1 MTETA
6 HEPGATDGAG
16 MEQDSLHALSAAE
29 MGRAFAAGTLTPV
42 DVAEAVIARV
52 EAREPELNAFYRFDA
67 DDVRTQA
74 RASAARWEDGT
85 QLSRW
90 DGVPCT
96 IKENVAR
103 AGVPKPS
110 GTALPHP
117 PVSGTNAPVTDRLL
131 EAGVVI
137 LGSTTMPDWGM
148 LSSGVSSRH
157 GISRSAWNPR
167 WTTGGSSAGAG
178 AAAAAAYGPLH
189 VGTDIGGSIRL
200 PGTWQGL
207 ATLKPSAGLVP
218 LDTPYPGRA
227 AGPLARTIGDAAAL
241 MSLIARYDVRDH
253 STRPYP
259 AMDWNTASATT
270 AAEAGSLRI
279 ALHQDAGCGAP
290 VEPEVQAA
298 VRDVA
303 DVFASA
309 GGAVEVLEP
318 FMDQDLLDALD
329 NFWRTRSYA
338 DYQLLA
344 PEEKP
349 LLLDYIVRWC
359 SRGATFSGSETIRHY
374 NSMDTIR
381 QRTVHA
387 TAGFD
392 VVISPV
398 APMAA
403 FPAEQPMPVPDP
415 DITMAH
421 IGFTAPYNMS
431 GQPAAT
437 VNCGFTADGRP
448 IGVQLSGP
456 VGSDDRLLRAA
467 AWYEANR
474 PASAVPDWA
483 GLP

>member
-6 HEPGATDGAG
+6 HEPGSTAGAHA
-16 MEQDSLHALSAAE
+16 EQVPLHALSAAD
-29 MGRAFAAGTLTPV
+29 MSRAFSSGAVTPE
-42 DVAEAVIARV
+42 DVAEAVVARIRD
-52 EAREPELNAFYRFDA
+52 REPELNALYLFDA
-67 DDVRTQA
+67 ADVRAQA
-74 RASAARWEDGT
+74 RASAARWRAGAP
-85 QLSRW
+85 LSHY

-96 IKENVAR
+96 VKENIAR
-103 AGVPKPS
+103 AGHPKPS

-117 PVSGTNAPVTDRLL
+117 PVSAANAPVTDRLV

-157 GISRSAWNPR
+157 GISRGAWNPA

-178 AAAAAAYGPLH
+178 SAAAAAYGPLH

-207 ATLKPSAGLVP
+207 AALKPSAGLVP
-218 LDTPYPGRA
+218 LDMPYPGRA
-227 AGPLARTIGDAAAL
+227 AGPLARTVGDAAAL
-241 MSLIARYDVRDH
+241 MSLVARHDMRDY

-259 AMDWNTASATT
+259 EMDWD
-270 AAEAGSLRI
+270 AAPAGVEQLKV
-279 ALHQDAGCGAP
+279 ALHLDAGCGAA
-290 VEPEVQAA
+290 VEPEILAA
-298 VRDVA
+298 VQGVA
-303 DVFASA
+303 DVFAA
-309 GGAVEVLEP
+309 AGAVPEVLGP
-318 FMDQDLLDALD
+318 FMDQELLDGLD
-329 NFWRTRSYA
+329 NFWRTRSWA
-338 DYQLLA
+338 DFELLA
-344 PEEKP
+344 PEDRP
-349 LLLDYIVRWC
+349 LVLEYVARWC
-359 SRGATFSGSETIRHY
+359 SRGASFSGADTIRHY
-374 NSMDTIR
+374 HCMDSVR
-381 QRTVHA
+381 QRTISA
-387 TAGFD
+387 TAAFD

-403 FPAEQPMPVPDP
+403 FPAEQPMPDPDP
-415 DITMAH
+415 DRTMSH
-421 IGFTAPYNMS
+421 IGFTVPYNMS

-474 PASAVPDWA
+474 PASAVPGWA
-483 GLP
+483 GLR